1 MFLCCCCNALQA
13 LLVTHFF
20 ARRAWRLHSDQISPD
35 QSHLDW
41 SALLQ
46 TFCDVL
52 NISPPVTKLHCVANV
67 WKMLCHVLFSCNF
80 DLLCNIESIITDKF
94 ENLTWS
100 RLVFSQPWYA
110 PEVMSVKLKLGLTQ
124 VLKIKLISFNF
135 FLHHQ
140 IAVPAT
146 SPSPQGSHLYLS
158 SEN

>member
-13 LLVTHFF
+13 LLVTHFLPEGHGGCIPSDFTRPIPFGLICTF
-20 ARRAWRLHSDQISPD
+20 A
-35 QSHLDW
+35 
-41 SALLQ
+41 

-67 WKMLCHVLFSCNF
+67 WKMLCHALFCCNF
-80 DLLCNIESIITDKF
+80 NLLCNIESIITDKF

-140 IAVPAT
+140 IAVPTT